1 MKNRRLKIW
10 PIIILVVFVIL
21 IFCIKDIYDSL
32 KIKKQ
37 TEIKVVDTIKDY
49 DYYLKDNET
58 SYYVNLFKTLKHE
71 LSKENI
77 DEEKYA
83 TIISQMFLA
92 DFWNLDNKINK
103 NDVGGVEF
111 VYKDYQKD
119 FIKSS
124 KDTIYD
130 YLENNIYGNRKQE
143 LPRVKEVKVNKIE
156 KKEYI
161 GKKAND
167 ENAYYINSKIIY
179 EKDLSYQENVS
190 LILIHSNNKL
200 EIVNMKNA

>member
-1 MKNRRLKIW
+1 MKKRRLKIW

-32 KIKKQ
+32 KKKKQ
-37 TEIKVVDTIKDY
+37 TEVKVVDTIKNY
-49 DYYLKDNET
+49 DYSLKENET
-58 SYYVNLFKTLKHE
+58 SYYVGLFKSLKKE
-71 LSKENI
+71 LSKEKI

-83 TIISQMFLA
+83 GIISQMFLA

-103 NDVGGVEF
+103 NDIGGVEF
-111 VYKDYQKD
+111 VYKDYQSY

-124 KDTIYD
+124 KDTVYN

-143 LPRVKEVKVNKIE
+143 LPVVKEVKINKIE

-161 GKKAND
+161 GEKIND
-167 ENAYYINSKIIY
+167 SNAYYIDLKVIY
-179 EKDLSYQENVS
+179 KKDLDYQSNVK

-200 EIVNMKNA
+200 EIVNMK